1 VKTIGVER
9 RHIAEKDEDD
19 SDILAKSARG
29 CLEKYGILPDDLSRI
44 IVNKFVGDNFLPM
57 TASRLQGKIGSK
69 TAVHAFDI
77 DGGISSF
84 LYSMDAASRFINSGD
99 EYILISSGGV
109 ISKFVSKADPGLR
122 FCLEMLQPRYFW
134 VIRKKD
140 IYWRV
145 ILFQLSLL

>member
-1 VKTIGVER
+1 LSTDSYIPEKVVENEEIIEKYHPSFKNEVIVKTIGVER

-84 LYSMDAASRFINSGD
+84 LYSMDAASRLSI
-99 EYILISSGGV
+99 
-109 ISKFVSKADPGLR
+109 PGMNI
-122 FCLEMLQPRYFW
+122 F
-134 VIRKKD
+134 
-140 IYWRV
+140 
-145 ILFQLSLL
+145 LFHREA

>member
-1 VKTIGVER
+1 
-9 RHIAEKDEDD
+9 
-19 SDILAKSARG
+19 
-29 CLEKYGILPDDLSRI
+29 
-44 IVNKFVGDNFLPM
+44 VNKFVGDNFLPM

-109 ISKFVSKADPGLR
+109 ISKFVSKADPRVAFLFGDASASVL
-122 FCLEMLQPRYFW
+122 W

-145 ILFQLSLL
+145 IFIPTVTIMTCL